1 MPLSGKGAKLI
12 VMSSVL
18 VIGCSPSAN
27 SVATSASTDTDADA
41 DTEVNSIATACPQ
54 LETLY
59 FSCETSSGG
68 HVSICGRNKDSLLNL
83 TYRHNEG
90 GRITLEHHWNS
101 AAGPGGRFTQNA
113 YHRYRAEYNEVGF
126 ALVDKEYK
134 IFSHY
139 AAEEGL
145 EMFSR
150 GVRIQDV
157 ESGEEIR
164 ALQCMETQVDE
175 IKKLIPILECDLDSA
190 LGCAD

>member
-1 MPLSGKGAKLI
+1 
-12 VMSSVL
+12 MSSML
-18 VIGCSPSAN
+18 VIGCSPSTN
-27 SVATSASTDTDADA
+27 PVATSASTDTDADA
-41 DTEVNSIATACPQ
+41 DADTEVTSIATACPQ
-54 LETLY
+54 FETLY

-68 HVSICGRNKDSLLNL
+68 HVSICGRNKDSLLDL

-101 AAGPGGRFTQNA
+101 AAGPDGRFTQNA
-113 YHRYRAEYNEVGF
+113 YHRYRTEYNEIGF
-126 ALVDKEYK
+126 ALLDKEYK

-139 AAEEGL
+139 AAEDGP
-145 EMFSR
+145 EMVSR

-164 ALQCMETQVDE
+164 SLQCMDTQVDE
-175 IKKLIPILECDLDSA
+175 IRKLIPILECDPDSA